1 MNNFDGQIVYPET
14 GNSIKNA
21 LIFLHGYGANADDLI
36 NIGLRWKEKL
46 ENTIFISPNA
56 PFKCDWSEDAF
67 QWFDLTSI
75 APDKIGEGLIKAGPF
90 LNELVEKIKIK
101 FALKDSQILFF
112 GFSQGAMMGLY
123 HLCKRKK
130 PCAGLLAYSGLL
142 FLDNNFDNSILS
154 KFPIRLYHGK
164 NDEVIDSDNSVK
176 SYDKLKSLGFEVD
189 YHIQE
194 NLGHGIDNQGLE
206 FGESFAHRI
215 LGI

>member
-1 MNNFDGQIVYPET
+1 MNNFDGQIVYPES

-56 PFKCDWSEDAF
+56 PFKCDWSDDAF

-75 APDKIGEGLIKAGPF
+75 APDKIGEGLNKAGPF

-101 FALKDSQILFF
+101 FAFKDSQILFF

-142 FLDNNFDNSILS
+142 FLDNDFENSILS

-206 FGESFAHRI
+206 FGESFVHRI